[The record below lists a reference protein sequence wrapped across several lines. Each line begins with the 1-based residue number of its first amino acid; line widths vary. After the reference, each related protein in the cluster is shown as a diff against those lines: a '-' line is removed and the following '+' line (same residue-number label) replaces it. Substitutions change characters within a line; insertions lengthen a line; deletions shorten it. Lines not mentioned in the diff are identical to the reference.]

1 MKKTI
6 IMIAALA
13 AISFTPIVFAV
24 QHKPVIKHHVVHV
37 VKKHHKLDGHK
48 VPTVNKANSHI
59 PIKKHK

>member
-37 VKKHHKLDGHK
+37 VKKHHKLDGHIYQ
-48 VPTVNKANSHI
+48 NIFLFSQ
-59 PIKKHK
+59 KHPQ